1 MINSFVEGFRVLLP
15 VLGALV
21 LIGIAGFLVSVFS
34 RKRDRSAGPD
44 FSAYRLDPYLLS
56 KAEFSF
62 YHVLRQIPGD
72 KYDVYPKVR
81 LADIVKV
88 QGGRDYQS
96 AFNRIASKHVDF
108 VICDTTS
115 KVLMVVELDD
125 STHRQT
131 RAQQSDQFKDGLF
144 EAVGLRCVRFKAQRS
159 YNVEEIKRTLFS
171 KPVEKAEEISA

>member
-21 LIGIAGFLVSVFS
+21 LIGIAVFFVSAFS
-34 RKRDRSAGPD
+34 RKRDRLAGSD

-56 KAEFSF
+56 KAEYSF
-62 YHVLRQIPGD
+62 YRVLRKILGNQ
-72 KYDVYPKVR
+72 YDVFAKVR

-88 QGGRDYQS
+88 KGGRDYQS

-108 VICDTTS
+108 VICDMTS

-125 STHRQT
+125 SSYRQT

-159 YNVEEIKRTLFS
+159 YNVEDVKRAFPGEL
-171 KPVEKAEEISA
+171 VE